1 MPRILGLNPLAV
13 LVAGIAFWMVGA
25 MWYGALFADLW
36 FGLWGF
42 TDADEARMEAVM
54 APAMLAGLFQ
64 CLLLAGFLGKALK
77 TVNAEGLVSAIKWAV
92 FFWAGFVLL
101 AQAYGAIYALQPV
114 LLLVLD
120 GAHTLTGFVVM
131 SVVLT
136 LMDKIAVKD

>member
-13 LVAGIAFWMVGA
+13 LVAGLAFWMVGA
-25 MWYGALFADLW
+25 LWYGALFADLW

-42 TDADEARMEAVM
+42 VEADEARMEAVV
-54 APAMLAGLFQ
+54 APAMTAGLIQ
-64 CLLLAGFLGKALK
+64 CLLFAGFLATALK
-77 TVNAEGLVSAIKWAV
+77 AVKAEGLTASIKWAV

-120 GAHTLTGFVVM
+120 AGHTLVGFIVM
-131 SVVLT
+131 SVLLSV
-136 LMDKIAVKD
+136 MESVAVKD

>member
-13 LVAGIAFWMVGA
+13 LVAGLAFWMVGA
-25 MWYGALFADLW
+25 LWYGALFADLW

-42 TDADEARMEAVM
+42 VEADEARMEAVM
-54 APAMLAGLFQ
+54 APAMTAGLIQ
-64 CLLLAGFLGKALK
+64 CLLFAGFLATALK
-77 TVNAEGLVSAIKWAV
+77 AVKAEGLTASIKWAV

-120 GAHTLTGFVVM
+120 ASHTLVGFIVM
-131 SVVLT
+131 SVLLSV
-136 LMDKIAVKD
+136 MDSVAVKD